1 MKLKE
6 NIIALVLTVGCASYI
21 GFKFYNTNMH
31 LLIFSGVVFFAS
43 IGVIWVQHS
52 KKKNINTKYKW
63 LVNAPSIITTIGICC
78 TFIGVTIGLI
88 DYNPSNADSLNK
100 LLDGLKVAFV
110 PSAYAIICSIAFK
123 WWATVEEPD
132 DDSDSQVNA
141 RLETLEKNLTE
152 LIQKHGVASLG
163 NHIEI
168 PNLPQDVKDFISHFD
183 KIQHPINVQI
193 NIDDNQGNGLTI
205 DDINKINSLENKQV
219 TISVDGF
226 NESLEQLNQVNN
238 KEVTVSVSG
247 LTESLASLNQIDDK
261 TVNISVSGFNESLE
275 QLNQV
280 NNKEVTVSVSGLT
293 ESLASLNQ
301 INDKT
306 VNISVSGFNESLEQL
321 NKVNNK
327 EVTVSVSGFSDS
339 LASLNQINDKTVT
352 VSVSGF
358 NESLEQLN
366 KVNNKEVTVSVSGF
380 SESLSSLNQINDK
393 AVNVSVSGVNE
404 SLEQLNKVNNK
415 EVTVSVSGLTESLA
429 LLNQI
434 DDKTVH
440 VSINDTDYKKKME
453 ELNKMT
459 DKKIILL
466 TDSEVKDTLKKVLED
481 KITGSTNQAELD
493 DKLARLMNSKI
504 TGNIDLD
511 EFKKEFIGYLSNSP
525 SDYKNNSYLNT
536 ISSKLDKLIHSQV
549 A

>member
-6 NIIALVLTVGCASYI
+6 NIIAVVVFLGCLGGFGYI
-21 GFKFYNTNMH
+21 YYKFNTTNMH

-43 IGVIWVQHS
+43 IGVIWVQYS

-168 PNLPQDVKDFISHFD
+168 PNLPQDIKDFVSNFD

-226 NESLEQLNQVNN
+226 NESLEQLNKVNNKEVTVSVSGLSESLASLNQINDKAVNVSVSGVNESLEQLNKVNN

-280 NNKEVTVSVSGLT
+280 S
-293 ESLASLNQ
+293 
-301 INDKT
+301 
-306 VNISVSGFNESLEQL
+306 
-321 NKVNNK
+321 
-327 EVTVSVSGFSDS
+327 
-339 LASLNQINDKTVT
+339 
-352 VSVSGF
+352 
-358 NESLEQLN
+358 
-366 KVNNKEVTVSVSGF
+366 NKEVTVSVSGF
-380 SESLSSLNQINDK
+380 SESLASLNQINDK
-393 AVNVSVSGVNE
+393 
-404 SLEQLNKVNNK
+404 
-415 EVTVSVSGLTESLA
+415 
-429 LLNQI
+429 
-434 DDKTVH
+434 TVH
-440 VSINDTDYKKKME
+440 VSIDDTDYKKKIE

-466 TDSEVKDTLKKVLED
+466 TDDEVNDTLKKVLED

-493 DKLARLMNSKI
+493 DKLSRLINSKI
-504 TGNIDLD
+504 TGKIDLD

-536 ISSKLDKLIHSQV
+536 ISIKLDKLIPSQV
-549 A
+549 S

>member
-6 NIIALVLTVGCASYI
+6 NIIAVVVFLGCLGGFGYI
-21 GFKFYNTNMH
+21 YYKFNTTNMH

-43 IGVIWVQHS
+43 IGVIWVQYS

-168 PNLPQDVKDFISHFD
+168 PNLPQDIKDFVSNFD

-226 NESLEQLNQVNN
+226 NESLEQLNKVNN

-280 NNKEVTVSVSGLT
+280 S
-293 ESLASLNQ
+293 
-301 INDKT
+301 
-306 VNISVSGFNESLEQL
+306 
-321 NKVNNK
+321 
-327 EVTVSVSGFSDS
+327 
-339 LASLNQINDKTVT
+339 
-352 VSVSGF
+352 
-358 NESLEQLN
+358 
-366 KVNNKEVTVSVSGF
+366 NKEVTVSVSGF
-380 SESLSSLNQINDK
+380 SESLASLNQINDK
-393 AVNVSVSGVNE
+393 
-404 SLEQLNKVNNK
+404 
-415 EVTVSVSGLTESLA
+415 
-429 LLNQI
+429 
-434 DDKTVH
+434 TVH
-440 VSINDTDYKKKME
+440 VSIDDTDYKKKIE

-466 TDSEVKDTLKKVLED
+466 TDDEVNDTLKKVLED

-493 DKLARLMNSKI
+493 DKLSRLINSKI
-504 TGNIDLD
+504 TGKIDLD

-536 ISSKLDKLIHSQV
+536 ISIKLDKLIPSQV
-549 A
+549 S